1 MPASAG
7 AISNRGSPNT
17 IQSVSMV
24 LPLSV
29 AANVKNRLLSANG
42 ITSQSAPCERLIS
55 RRSRRTSPS
64 TMTQRSAD
72 TADAGR
78 PSSVAVSVLPATA
91 QKRNSFQ
98 PGFAAGL
105 PPSRR

>member
-29 AANVKNRLLSANG
+29 AAKVKNRLLSANG
-42 ITSQSAPCERLIS
+42 ITSQ
-55 RRSRRTSPS
+55 RRR
-64 TMTQRSAD
+64 AND
-72 TADAGR
+72 
-78 PSSVAVSVLPATA
+78 
-91 QKRNSFQ
+91 
-98 PGFAAGL
+98 
-105 PPSRR
+105 